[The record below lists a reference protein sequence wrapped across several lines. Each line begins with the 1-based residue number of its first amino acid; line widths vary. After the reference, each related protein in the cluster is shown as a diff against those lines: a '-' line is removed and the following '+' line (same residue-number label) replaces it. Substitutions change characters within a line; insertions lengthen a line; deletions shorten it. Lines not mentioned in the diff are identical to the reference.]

1 VRSLIRSIKYSVLCL
16 LCAGWFGA
24 ATAQAQG
31 LIRDTEIE
39 TNIRKMSTPIFQQAG
54 LNPQDVRLAIIGDSA
69 INAFVAG
76 GQNIFLFTGL
86 ILDTQDIGELLGVI
100 AHETGHITGGHLVR
114 SRQNMET
121 ASMESI
127 LGTLA
132 GIAAGVAAGDA
143 GAGMATIAAGQ
154 HMAVTNFLTHSRTY
168 ESSADQAG
176 LSFLEAAGYSAEGN
190 ARFLGRLAN
199 QEMLPELQ
207 RSQYMLTHPLSRQ
220 RLDTVENFV
229 ARSRVGTK
237 PYPESFQIMHARIK
251 AKILGFTFPQQAL
264 RNYADKKDWPSRYGY
279 AIALYRTGKI
289 NDALALLK
297 TLEKEQPQ
305 DPYVIELQ
313 GQILFENGRIA
324 ESIPSYERAVSMAP
338 QGGLIRI
345 ALAHAYLETRQDKNL
360 TLAIDQLNRAK
371 QTENRTPLLY
381 RWLATAY
388 GRQGQEGQAKLALAE
403 EALLK
408 RDNGFAI
415 AQAQAAEKLLPQSNQ
430 AGRQRARDIIQLAQQ
445 YQRQKK
451 R

>member
-1 VRSLIRSIKYSVLCL
+1 MISLIRSARFFILCL
-16 LCAGWFGA
+16 ICAIGCNIH
-24 ATAQAQG
+24 TAQAQG

-39 TNIRKMSTPIFQQAG
+39 SYIRKMATPIFQQAG
-54 LNPQDVRLAIIGDSA
+54 LNPDDVRLAIIGDPA

-114 SRQNMET
+114 TRQNMES

-127 LGTLA
+127 LSTLA

-154 HMAVTNFLTHSRTY
+154 HLAVTNFLRHSRTY

-176 LSFLEAAGYSAEGN
+176 LSFLEGAGYSAAGN
-190 ARFLGRLAN
+190 ARFLARLAH

-220 RLDTVENFV
+220 RLETVENFV
-229 ARSRVGTK
+229 ARSRVGAK
-237 PYPESFQIMHARIK
+237 PYPESFQTMHARIK
-251 AKILGFTFPQQAL
+251 AKIRGFTFPHQAL
-264 RNYADKKDWPSRYGY
+264 HDYADKTDWPSRYGY
-279 AIALYRTGKI
+279 AIGLYRTGKM
-289 NDALALLK
+289 NDALKLLK
-297 TLEKEQPQ
+297 TLEKEQPK
-305 DPYVIELQ
+305 DPYVVELQ

-324 ESIPSYERAVSMAP
+324 ESIAYYERAVAMAP
-338 QGGLIRI
+338 DAGLMRI

-360 TLAIDQLNRAK
+360 ALAIDQLNRAK
-371 QTENRTPLLY
+371 RTENRTPLLY

-388 GRQGQEGQAKLALAE
+388 GRQGNQGQAKLALAE

-415 AQAQAAEKLLPQSNQ
+415 AQAQAAEKLLPKDHQ

-445 YQRQKK
+445 YQRQKN